1 MIMITYKELL
11 RTCIKPKKRYIY
23 IYIYTVRTKSDS
35 EDFPNYITVS
45 PHLALHYVKE
55 VFPDM
60 YNSSIPPP
68 LRIVGGGVSRCSWE
82 QKINKTFFHVCLIW
96 HFLKLQPVRKS
107 SEIFL
112 SQNIVSLHRK

>member
-11 RTCIKPKKRYIY
+11 RTCIKSKKRYIY

-45 PHLALHYVKE
+45 PHLVLHYVKE

-68 LRIVGGGVSRCSWE
+68 LPVPLPAPPRRF
-82 QKINKTFFHVCLIW
+82 QKLI
-96 HFLKLQPVRKS
+96 
-107 SEIFL
+107 
-112 SQNIVSLHRK
+112 

>member
-11 RTCIKPKKRYIY
+11 RTCIKSKKRY

-68 LRIVGGGVSRCSWE
+68 LPLPLPAPPRRF
-82 QKINKTFFHVCLIW
+82 QKLI
-96 HFLKLQPVRKS
+96 
-107 SEIFL
+107 
-112 SQNIVSLHRK
+112 